1 MGAARAWDGHHG
13 TFSST
18 FNRRRKSRMPV
29 DALLAFLANS
39 EGEEA
44 RATISR
50 AAKVSPD
57 LGSASVPV
65 VARKSVNTEVTE
77 TLRVKA

>member
-39 EGEEA
+39 EGGGQSHHIACREDF
-44 RATISR
+44 S
-50 AAKVSPD
+50 
-57 LGSASVPV
+57 
-65 VARKSVNTEVTE
+65 
-77 TLRVKA
+77 